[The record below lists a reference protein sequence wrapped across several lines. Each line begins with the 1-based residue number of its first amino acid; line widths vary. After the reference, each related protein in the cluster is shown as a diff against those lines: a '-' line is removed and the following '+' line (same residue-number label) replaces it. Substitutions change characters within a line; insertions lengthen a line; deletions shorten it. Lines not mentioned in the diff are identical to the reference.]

1 MKKSLL
7 VSMMACMATVGV
19 QAQGYTEVG
28 SMDNVPVLIPGSYTA
43 DGKPLL
49 FVKGGGDIHDGTFH
63 FYDSDLKPVRDIELG
78 LPEKG
83 SYTMVKARSAQ
94 IVLLHSDEFALSW
107 WDGDYSPSDEWP
119 TREDWIERLTSFYQ
133 EQVLIVAYMWARRTH
148 CGLFGISIM
157 YGKTDQKRCTGIV
170 PRMGI
175 T

>member
-19 QAQGYTEVG
+19 RAQGYTEMG

-63 FYDSDLKPVRDIELG
+63 FYDSDLKPVRDIDLG

-83 SYTMVKARSAQ
+83 SYTMVKARSSQ
-94 IVLLHSDEFALSW
+94 IVLLHSDESALS
-107 WDGDYSPSDEWP
+107 
-119 TREDWIERLTSFYQ
+119 
-133 EQVLIVAYMWARRTH
+133 
-148 CGLFGISIM
+148 
-157 YGKTDQKRCTGIV
+157 
-170 PRMGI
+170 
-175 T
+175 

>member
-119 TREDWIERLTSFYQ
+119 TREDWIERLTSF
-133 EQVLIVAYMWARRTH
+133 LSGA
-148 CGLFGISIM
+148 G
-157 YGKTDQKRCTGIV
+157 TDSCVYVGEADTLWFVRNFYHV
-170 PRMGI
+170 
-175 T
+175 